1 MNKRE
6 SIKYVTSIG
15 VIACDALT
23 AVNLK
28 IDAARKAIGIVNKL
42 KAGAYRMKQIS
53 RCFKKLNQLI
63 KLRGLLK

>member
-1 MNKRE
+1 MNKFE

-15 VIACDALT
+15 IITCDALT
-23 AVNLK
+23 VINLK

-42 KAGAYRMKQIS
+42 KPGKYRLKHIS
-53 RCFKKLNQLI
+53 NCFKKLNRLI